1 MAELIDLTLTLG
13 SDRISLVP
21 GLVGVETES
30 IQTHETH
37 ARSNQKLCLATH
49 IGTHVDAPFHFVD
62 GATTVENMPL
72 EKYAGPAILLD
83 LRSVSKGQ
91 EPLTISEITEAGA
104 NPESVKDQIIVL
116 FTGWAEA
123 ESGGPRFYGHGP
135 YLGTDTAGYLA
146 DCGANAVAVDFPI
159 DKHPDTPLS
168 TIKDFPVHRLL
179 LGQNIPL
186 IENLINLDK
195 LVGKQFEL
203 WALPLKLKGGDGAA
217 TRAVARI
224 P

>member
-49 IGTHVDAPFHFVD
+49 ISTHVDAPFHFVD

-91 EPLTISEITEAGA
+91 EPLTIAEITEAGA
-104 NPESVKDQIIVL
+104 NPETVKDQIVVL

-224 P
+224 L